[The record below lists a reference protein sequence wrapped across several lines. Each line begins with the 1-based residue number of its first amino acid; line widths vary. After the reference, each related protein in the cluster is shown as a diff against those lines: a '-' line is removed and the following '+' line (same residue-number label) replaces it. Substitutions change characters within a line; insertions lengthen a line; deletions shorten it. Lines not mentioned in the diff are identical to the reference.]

1 MSVQI
6 IENQTFDQERAL
18 YGSHD
23 LTVRRCAFS
32 GPADGE
38 SAFKECSR
46 IAAEECFFNLRY
58 PLWHVHGLTVRHS
71 EMTELCRA
79 ALWYSDHIAIEDTRL
94 HGIKALRE
102 CDHAQLRH
110 YLPRI
115 WLVFPGREAFRLRRQ
130 ERIFL
135 PPWGGPAL

>member
-46 IAAEECFFNLRY
+46 IAAEECF
-58 PLWHVHGLTVRHS
+58 LTS
-71 EMTELCRA
+71 ATLSGTSTA
-79 ALWYSDHIAIEDTRL
+79 SPSAIQR
-94 HGIKALRE
+94 
-102 CDHAQLRH
+102 
-110 YLPRI
+110 
-115 WLVFPGREAFRLRRQ
+115 
-130 ERIFL
+130 
-135 PPWGGPAL
+135 